1 MNEKNIMIKS
11 WLLKVIDD
19 GSWEK
24 YNDLHIDQISNAFE
38 KKASWFEGGLEC
50 YVYAVSIIKELG
62 IPYTVELA
70 FSLKSKKIVKDYVI
84 EGIESLKKEFD
95 YSPPSLY
102 VFHNEWAN
110 LEEIKKKG
118 TKLEDFI
125 NCNKI
130 LGNWYYYQLFD
141 ERDREIRRVL
151 YLI

>member
-1 MNEKNIMIKS
+1 M
-11 WLLKVIDD
+11 
-19 GSWEK
+19 
-24 YNDLHIDQISNAFE
+24 
-38 KKASWFEGGLEC
+38 
-50 YVYAVSIIKELG
+50 YAVSIIKELG

-70 FSLKSKKIVKDYVI
+70 FSLKSKKIVKNYVI
-84 EGIESLKKEFD
+84 KGIESLTKEFD

-118 TKLEDFI
+118 TKLDDFI
-125 NCNKI
+125 NCDKI
-130 LGNWYYYQLFD
+130 LGNGYYYQLFD

>member
-24 YNDLHIDQISNAFE
+24 YNDLHIDQIDNAFE
-38 KKASWFEGGLEC
+38 KKAHWFEGGLKC
-50 YVYAVSIIKELG
+50 YEYAVFIIKELEL
-62 IPYTVELA
+62 PYTIELA
-70 FSLKSKKIVKDYVI
+70 FSLKSKKIVKNYIIKD
-84 EGIESLKKEFD
+84 IESLKREFD
-95 YSPPSLY
+95 SSPPSLY
-102 VFHNEWAN
+102 VFHDEWAN

-118 TKLEDFI
+118 TKLEDFM